1 MCIDLYINGR
11 TQGSG
16 ELKKNS
22 WINVKKKKFNKSVV
36 VRVVWNK
43 KNSWIKVDI

>member
-22 WINVKKKKFNKSVV
+22 WINVDKKVLTC
-36 VRVVWNK
+36 RW
-43 KNSWIKVDI
+43 

>member
-1 MCIDLYINGR
+1 MYWLDINDR

-22 WINVKKKKFNKSVV
+22 WINVVKKVST
-36 VRVVWNK
+36 
-43 KNSWIKVDI
+43 SL